1 MPKLFAQECLERWDI
16 HCISWYFMYILIYS
30 YHLGI
35 QLLQKI
41 VCIYIYSTVYV
52 HWWSLRLQYQV
63 AFGLTRQFQW
73 NSYSKWQYNFQATVP
88 AKVIAIFVAYFI
100 VICSINPQGR
110 QPFYRYN
117 CLVRLLRCFLHMVL
131 CPFGYH
137 TMMNLYWHSI
147 SFVWSCHFYCT
158 YTAHLWQRACI
169 LVKTIYSP
177 TKAQTTHETVY
188 TVYRSKN

>member
-1 MPKLFAQECLERWDI
+1 MVLVYACQSSFPKNERQDI
-16 HCISWYFMYILIYS
+16 HCI
-30 YHLGI
+30 H
-35 QLLQKI
+35 
-41 VCIYIYSTVYV
+41 IYIFIYLYWYVYIYIAQYL

-73 NSYSKWQYNFQATVP
+73 NSYSKWQYKFQVTVP
-88 AKVIAIFVAYFI
+88 AQVIAIFVAYFI

-117 CLVRLLRCFLHMVL
+117 CFVRLLRCFLHMVL

-169 LVKTIYSP
+169 LVKTIFS
-177 TKAQTTHETVY
+177 H
-188 TVYRSKN
+188 